1 MKQNTLT
8 KFVEASW
15 FTKTIMTLIVI
26 NALILGME
34 TYPAITATYGPIL
47 KAVDYAILWVFV
59 AEIVLKIAAY
69 RVRFLRDPWN
79 IFDAFVIAIAFV
91 PAQEA
96 FSVLR
101 AIRVLR
107 VLRLIS
113 IFPRL
118 RRVLSG
124 LVVAI
129 PGIGSIGAIL
139 AHNTFSDLLTRNPGW
154 GVAHPVMCALHEA
167 FGADWVVTS
176 GEYGA
181 HDGAGMADAWPFA
194 RPQRAMPIMLWAI
207 STQPWR
213 PTRNMWPRGVNGASA
228 SAISARCPSPRPTCG
243 PAASETGAPIS
254 SLTASA
260 RSPARFWYSPMIA
273 CSSSRRSSREDC
285 DHVPNAARAALT
297 ARSTS
302 AAVPSAILPDT
313 TSVVGLSTSRD
324 AGSIGSTHWPS
335 M

>member
-26 NALILGME
+26 NAMILGME

-69 RVRFLRDPWN
+69 RLNFLRDPWN
-79 IFDAFVIAIAFV
+79 IFDTLVIAIAFV

-139 AHNTFSDLLTRNPGW
+139 AIIFY
-154 GVAHPVMCALHEA
+154 VFAVMSTKL
-167 FGADWVVTS
+167 FGADHPELFGTLQASMFSLFQIMTLEGWGDMVREVAETHS
-176 GEYGA
+176 FAKPYFIIYILIA
-181 HDGAGMADAWPFA
+181 TFTVLNLFIAVIVDAM
-194 RPQRAMPIMLWAI
+194 Q
-207 STQPWR
+207 
-213 PTRNMWPRGVNGASA
+213 
-228 SAISARCPSPRPTCG
+228 
-243 PAASETGAPIS
+243 
-254 SLTASA
+254 
-260 RSPARFWYSPMIA
+260 
-273 CSSSRRSSREDC
+273 REDQAEEKQEQ
-285 DHVPNAARAALT
+285 DAIRRIEKELVHLHRKVDALKK
-297 ARSTS
+297 
-302 AAVPSAILPDT
+302 
-313 TSVVGLSTSRD
+313 
-324 AGSIGSTHWPS
+324 
-335 M
+335 